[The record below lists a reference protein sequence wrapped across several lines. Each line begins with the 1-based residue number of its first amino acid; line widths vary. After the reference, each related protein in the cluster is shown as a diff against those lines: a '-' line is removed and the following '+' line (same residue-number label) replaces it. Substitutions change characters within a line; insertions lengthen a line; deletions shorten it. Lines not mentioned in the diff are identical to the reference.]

1 MFSIGRLSRATG
13 VKVPTIRYYEEAG
26 LMPPP
31 ERSAGGQ
38 RRYARADLDRLHF
51 IAHGRGLGL
60 SLDAIRH
67 LLELSD
73 KGRDCTDAHQIAAQH
88 LSDIRARIARL
99 QRLETELQRL
109 AEACDHAPGALCGL
123 IEALGDHG
131 QCLGEH

>member
-1 MFSIGRLSRATG
+1 MLSIGHLSRATG

-26 LMPPP
+26 LMPAP

-38 RRYARADLDRLHF
+38 RRYGRADLDRLHF

-60 SLDAIRH
+60 SLEAIRH

-73 KGRDCTDAHQIAAQH
+73 KGRDCADAHQIAARH
-88 LSDIRARIARL
+88 LGDIRARIARL
-99 QRLETELQRL
+99 QRLEAELERL
-109 AEACDHAPGALCGL
+109 AQTCDHAPGEACGL
-123 IEALGDHG
+123 IAALGDHG